1 MESAEFP
8 NYIAAGCLV
17 LDQVESNFPHEVW
30 SLLEPAQWRRFG
42 PFTEA
47 DERQNGLSEP
57 RYLAPEMQ
65 RCLLSSSGCLSP
77 YAGLLS
83 HQWIHMSLSVSLDDP
98 AKAVVRVY
106 LLPDDVENLRI
117 PRWDLSLRKA
127 RLALLG
133 RLDFSKRTWK
143 GEAGAARSPSPRAF
157 GSPDAA
163 SDSDGGEGQSLLQM
177 FNSIPSP
184 DPKLD
189 DIQDFDAR
197 DAAYRLIDSEIAGL
211 NTTLYSYQRRSA
223 VLMLQRE
230 APGQKILDPRL
241 VQVVDQ
247 LGVPWY
253 YDAVAGTSFREP
265 RYYDRPCG
273 GILAEEMGAGKT
285 LICLALIL
293 ATRHMPSSIPEIY
306 RTDSPVVRR
315 RLGSLADMAAACITR
330 NSVPWKTVFGSLEP
344 NGIEYTNC
352 VDAIRRNPGFYE
364 VPPPQRRKSRQPEIV
379 STPTRIYLSHASLV
393 IVPPNLVQQWKQE
406 IAKHTSG
413 LTVLVVDKKQTLPP
427 GVELAE
433 YDIVLFSSTRF
444 ERMWKG
450 LDPNSW
456 EGVNTLARVHFKR
469 CIVDEGHKL
478 GNSTLHKRSD
488 VHLFIDH
495 LRIAAKWIV
504 TGTPS
509 KGLFGVD
516 DTPSP
521 QSESQQSHSG
531 RRQAESSRDLEK
543 DDLKRIG
550 SIATYYL
557 QMRPWANL
565 PTDIGDSQAD
575 WATYVMQPRHSS
587 RSAGRADCLK
597 NTLGSLIIRHRLS
610 ELGSLLPTVDEKI
623 VYLDG
628 SYQDTLVLNL
638 FSMMIIANAVQSE
651 RKDQDY
657 LFHPRQRK
665 ALIELVSNLRRASF
679 FGGSFFSPAEIRK
692 TVEMAEEFLREGK
705 VPISDED
712 DALLRDAIAAGRLAE
727 TNSIKKCAHLF
738 HEIPLYVQNFPWGAG
753 QSWSLDLKEGDPVCT
768 DSRIVLELQK
778 FLQPLVDAP
787 ASLQI
792 MFDNGRFA
800 ERGLEARLKGIDD
813 QDGASEPAPQTP
825 RSRTLAGNA
834 QLGQDNGIPSKRR
847 SVILGKGP
855 PKIEEKPTIAD
866 SNGTGIAAPLAGT
879 QLISTASAKLSYLI
893 DQISKYQEREQIIVF
908 YENDNVAYY
917 LAGVLEILQVQ
928 HLIYAKGL
936 TPERRAQYVATFNFN
951 PKFRVLLM
959 DITQAAFGLDMKS
972 ASRIY
977 FINPVLNPQ
986 VEAQAIGRAR
996 RISQKKPVSV
1006 ETLVLRGSV
1015 EEVIVKRRAEMT
1027 QAEQWK
1033 CRSILDDKPIYEWIL
1048 NAKILPLPGGEDLP
1062 GAEQMAKLQSPQFI
1076 FGRGFGR
1083 ELSHPDQDLVAVESP
1098 SGAKWSEKNA
1108 VPTVGETG
1116 TGRKRRSPGLSRP
1129 ATPSADGGRPPK
1141 RRPRVRFADSENE
1154 GGG

>member
-1 MESAEFP
+1 MESAAFT

-17 LDQVESNFPHEVW
+17 LDKVENKFPQEIW
-30 SLLEPAQWRRFG
+30 SLLELAQWRHFG
-42 PFTEA
+42 PFTDDDA
-47 DERQNGLSEP
+47 IQNGTSET
-57 RYLAPEMQ
+57 RFLAPEVQ

-83 HQWIHMSLSVSLDDP
+83 HRWIHMSLSISLDDP
-98 AKAVVRVY
+98 AKVVARVY
-106 LLPDDVENLRI
+106 ILPDDTENSRI
-117 PRWDLSLRKA
+117 PRWDPSLRKA
-127 RLALLG
+127 RLALLA
-133 RLDFSKRTWK
+133 RLDFSKKAWK
-143 GEAGAARSPSPRAF
+143 GEASAARSPSPAAF
-157 GSPDAA
+157 GSPELA
-163 SDSDGGEGQSLLQM
+163 SGPDGCEGQSLLQM

-184 DPKLD
+184 DPKLE

-197 DAAYRLIDSEIAGL
+197 DAAYRLIDSDIAGL
-211 NTTLYSYQRRSA
+211 RTTLYSYQRRSA

-230 APGQKILDPRL
+230 VQGQKILDPRL
-241 VQVVDQ
+241 VKVVDQ
-247 LGVPWY
+247 LGAPWY
-253 YDAVAGTSFREP
+253 YDAVAGIGFREP

-293 ATRHMPSSIPEIY
+293 ATRHIPSSIPDIH
-306 RTDSPVVRR
+306 RTDSPVVRP

-330 NSVPWKTVFGSLEP
+330 NSVPWRTVFGGLEP
-344 NGIEYTNC
+344 NGIEYSNC

-364 VPPPQRRKSRQPEIV
+364 VPPLHRRKSRQPNIV
-379 STPTRIYLSHASLV
+379 STPTKVYLSHASLV

-413 LTVLVVDKKQTLPP
+413 LKFLVVDKKQKLPP
-427 GVELAE
+427 AVELA
-433 YDIVLFSSTRF
+433 DFDVVLFSSTRF

-450 LDPNSW
+450 LDNSW
-456 EGVNTLARVHFKR
+456 EGVNTLAQIHFKR

-478 GNSTLHKRSD
+478 GNSTMRKRSD

-495 LRIAAKWIV
+495 LRIASKWIV

-516 DTPSP
+516 DTPSL
-521 QSESQQSHSG
+521 QSAGDEGQASG
-531 RRQAESSRDLEK
+531 WQAESSRDLEK

-565 PTDIGDSQAD
+565 PTEIEDSQAD
-575 WATYVMQPRHSS
+575 WTTYVMQPGHSP
-587 RSAGRADCLK
+587 RSAGRADCLRR
-597 NTLGSLIIRHRLS
+597 TLESLIIRHRLP

-705 VPISDED
+705 VQTSDED
-712 DALLRDAIAAGRLAE
+712 VALLREAIAAGRLAE
-727 TNSIKKCAHLF
+727 TNIVKTCANLF

-768 DSRIVLELQK
+768 DSRMVLELQK
-778 FLQPLVDAP
+778 VLQPLVDAP

-792 MFDNGRFA
+792 MFESGRFA

-813 QDGASEPAPQTP
+813 QDPVSRPAPQRP
-825 RSRTLAGNA
+825 GSGTLAGNA
-834 QLGQDNGIPSKRR
+834 QPGQDNGSPGKRR

-855 PKIEEKPTIAD
+855 AKVEDTPTAADFNEIE
-866 SNGTGIAAPLAGT
+866 IAAPLAGT

-893 DQISKYQEREQIIVF
+893 DQISKYQKQEQIIVF

-1015 EEVIVKRRAEMT
+1015 EEVIVKRRTEMT

-1062 GAEQMAKLQSPQFI
+1062 GVEQMVKLQSPQFI

-1083 ELSHPDQDLVAVESP
+1083 ELSHPDQDLVTVDGP
-1098 SGAKWSEKNA
+1098 SGAEGNEA
-1108 VPTVGETG
+1108 CGVPTGPETG
-1116 TGRKRRSPGLSRP
+1116 TGRKRRSPELSRP
-1129 ATPSADGGRPPK
+1129 ATPSTDSGPPPK
-1141 RRPRVRFADSENE
+1141 RRPRVQFAD
-1154 GGG
+1154 

>member
-17 LDQVESNFPHEVW
+17 LDKAENKFPHEIW
-30 SLLEPAQWRRFG
+30 SLLEPAQWRHFG
-42 PFTEA
+42 PFVD
-47 DERQNGLSEP
+47 DEKIQDGTSES
-57 RYLAPEMQ
+57 RFLAPEVQ
-65 RCLLSSSGCLSP
+65 RCLLSSSGCLSSF
-77 YAGLLS
+77 AGLLS
-83 HQWIHMSLSVSLDDP
+83 HRWIHMGLSISLDDP
-98 AKAVVRVY
+98 AKAVARVY
-106 LLPDDVENLRI
+106 ILPDDIENFRI
-117 PRWDLSLRKA
+117 PRWDPSLRKA

-133 RLDFSKRTWK
+133 RLDFSKKAWK
-143 GEAGAARSPSPRAF
+143 GEASAARSPNPPAF
-157 GSPDAA
+157 GSPAPA
-163 SDSDGGEGQSLLQM
+163 SGPDDCEDQSLLQM

-184 DPKLD
+184 DPKLE

-197 DAAYRLIDSEIAGL
+197 DAAYKLIDSDITGL
-211 NTTLYSYQRRSA
+211 KSALYSYQRRSA

-230 APGQKILDPRL
+230 TQGQKILDPRL
-241 VQVVDQ
+241 VKVVDQ
-247 LGVPWY
+247 LGTPWY

-293 ATRHMPSSIPEIY
+293 ATRHIPSSIPDIH
-306 RTDSPVVRR
+306 RTDSPVVRP

-330 NSVPWKTVFGSLEP
+330 NSVPWRTVFGSLEP
-344 NGIEYTNC
+344 NGIEYSNC

-364 VPPPQRRKSRQPEIV
+364 VPPPQRRKSRQSNIA
-379 STPTRIYLSHASLV
+379 STSAKIYLSHASLV

-413 LTVLVVDKKQTLPP
+413 LTVLVVDKKQKLPP
-427 GVELAE
+427 VVELA
-433 YDIVLFSSTRF
+433 DFDVVLFSSTRF

-450 LDPNSW
+450 LDPNFW
-456 EGVNTLARVHFKR
+456 EGVNTLARINFKR
-469 CIVDEGHKL
+469 CIVDEGHRL
-478 GNSTLHKRSD
+478 GNSTMHKRSD

-495 LRIAAKWIV
+495 LRIEAKWIV

-509 KGLFGVD
+509 KGLFGID

-521 QSESQQSHSG
+521 QSAGQESQSSG
-531 RRQAESSRDLEK
+531 RQAESSRDLEK

-565 PTDIGDSQAD
+565 PTETEDSQAD
-575 WATYVMQPRHSS
+575 WTTYVMQPRHSP

-597 NTLGSLIIRHRLS
+597 RTLESLIVRHRLS

-705 VPISDED
+705 VQISDED
-712 DALLRDAIAAGRLAE
+712 NTLLREAIAAGRLAE
-727 TNSIKKCAHLF
+727 TNSIKKCANLF

-753 QSWSLDLKEGDPVCT
+753 QPWSLDFKEGDPVCT
-768 DSRIVLELQK
+768 DSPMVLELQK
-778 FLQPLVDAP
+778 SLQPLVDAP
-787 ASLQI
+787 TSLQI
-792 MFDNGRFA
+792 MFESGRFA
-800 ERGLEARLKGIDD
+800 ERGLEARLKGINN
-813 QDGASEPAPQTP
+813 QDPASEPAPQRP
-825 RSRTLAGNA
+825 GSGTLAGNA
-834 QLGQDNGIPSKRR
+834 QPGQDNGSPGKRR

-855 PKIEEKPTIAD
+855 AKVEETFTVADFNGIE
-866 SNGTGIAAPLAGT
+866 IAAPLAGA

-893 DQISKYQEREQIIVF
+893 DQISKYQEQEQIIVF

-917 LAGVLEILQVQ
+917 LAGVLEIVGSPFASCRPL
-928 HLIYAKGL
+928 L
-936 TPERRAQYVATFNFN
+936 TEVPAPSSAPNLRQ
-951 PKFRVLLM
+951 RV
-959 DITQAAFGLDMKS
+959 D
-972 ASRIY
+972 
-977 FINPVLNPQ
+977 P
-986 VEAQAIGRAR
+986 
-996 RISQKKPVSV
+996 
-1006 ETLVLRGSV
+1006 
-1015 EEVIVKRRAEMT
+1015 
-1027 QAEQWK
+1027 
-1033 CRSILDDKPIYEWIL
+1033 
-1048 NAKILPLPGGEDLP
+1048 
-1062 GAEQMAKLQSPQFI
+1062 
-1076 FGRGFGR
+1076 
-1083 ELSHPDQDLVAVESP
+1083 
-1098 SGAKWSEKNA
+1098 
-1108 VPTVGETG
+1108 
-1116 TGRKRRSPGLSRP
+1116 
-1129 ATPSADGGRPPK
+1129 
-1141 RRPRVRFADSENE
+1141 
-1154 GGG
+1154 